1 MNRRFLA
8 LALAGTLSLSLLA
21 GLPNLRQLEAWGDN
35 QVTDLS
41 VLSGLTQLTSL
52 AINISGGEINTP
64 LSLAPLANLTGLQ
77 TLTLQVRASDLS
89 PLSSLTGLQSANIT
103 APGVSDWSPLSH
115 VPVVRQG
122 E

>member
-1 MNRRFLA
+1 MEN
-8 LALAGTLSLSLLA
+8 LSA
-21 GLPNLRQLEAWGDN
+21 
-35 QVTDLS
+35 
-41 VLSGLTQLTSL
+41 LSGLTGLKTLVLNLPSLT
-52 AINISGGEINTP
+52 
-64 LSLAPLANLTGLQ
+64 
-77 TLTLQVRASDLS
+77 DLS